1 MNRKNFYIALVTLF
15 FQQVTVYSQDLE
27 PRFLSSV
34 PLKMNFCVA
43 AYAYSSGNILLDN
56 SIPIENLQARI
67 NSLLLGYARSMKI
80 FNKLAKFDLVVPYS
94 FGYFQGA
101 INSIDSST
109 SRNGFGDPLVRLSFI
124 LVGEDPLDMEGFLK
138 RGVKKFKLGVTT
150 RLRLPLGQ
158 YDSTKLINLGANRWA
173 LKLGVAASYKIQ
185 KNFILE
191 GQLTS
196 WLFSANNSFYG
207 DNTVQQKPLFNTQ
220 VHTTYIFKPG
230 IWVSVSLGNS
240 SFGETVVNGEEKDNI
255 QNATRFGGTFAYRL
269 NKSSTL
275 KMSYIN
281 GLSTR
286 YGANFSTYSIA
297 YQFMWLSKR

>member
-1 MNRKNFYIALVTLF
+1 
-15 FQQVTVYSQDLE
+15 
-27 PRFLSSV
+27 
-34 PLKMNFCVA
+34 
-43 AYAYSSGNILLDN
+43 
-56 SIPIENLQARI
+56 
-67 NSLLLGYARSMKI
+67 
-80 FNKLAKFDLVVPYS
+80 
-94 FGYFQGA
+94 
-101 INSIDSST
+101 
-109 SRNGFGDPLVRLSFI
+109 
-124 LVGEDPLDMEGFLK
+124 
-138 RGVKKFKLGVTT
+138 
-150 RLRLPLGQ
+150 
-158 YDSTKLINLGANRWA
+158 A